1 MINPVNMSLSDWADS
16 VTLSINDG
24 WSLGRLDDETR
35 WQDWALGLLKS
46 GTFSAQTIP
55 DPYQFSD
62 WKDWAMR
69 VYPMLEVN

>member
-1 MINPVNMSLSDWADS
+1 MINPVNMSLTDWTDS
-16 VTLSINDG
+16 VTLTLGGG

-35 WQDWALGLLKS
+35 WQDWAVGLLRS
-46 GTFSAQTIP
+46 GSFSARTLP

-69 VYPMLEVN
+69 VYTMLEAK